1 MNWISMK
8 WNSILSSDCIVYG
21 LGPHMVYPIFRC
33 GFTSIRAT
41 ADKTYV
47 NEQIK
52 TKNIDVL
59 IRDPADRFMSGVN
72 EYARQN
78 KTNVEDTWNLIA
90 QQKLIDKH
98 FAPQYVWLMHLQ
110 KFHTGTV
117 TLYPFKDI
125 KKFTTLHKA
134 TWDDYPGATE
144 KEPVAQIEEFVD
156 KDFLLLEHLNKT
168 LTIKDLL
175 KHVLS

>member
-1 MNWISMK
+1 MNW
-8 WNSILSSDCIVYG
+8 NNILSSDCTVCK
-21 LGPHMVYPIFRC
+21 LGPRMVYPIFRC

-47 NEQIK
+47 NEEIK

-78 KTNVEDTWNLIA
+78 KVEVEDTWNLIA
-90 QQKLIDKH
+90 QNKLINKH

-110 KFHTGTV
+110 KFHKGTV

-125 KKFTTLHKA
+125 KKFTKKHTHKWS
-134 TWDDYPGATE
+134 TTSATE

-156 KDFLLLEHLNKT
+156 KDFLLLKYLNKT
-168 LTIKDLL
+168 LTIKELL
-175 KHVLS
+175 KNVLS